1 MMDLK
6 DWKVWLVIVAGI
18 FAFLLPFGIKTL
30 QYQEQNTAQ
39 VQEYLNQEED
49 QIIDVIIYDNN
60 YEDAKNLLAIK
71 YPGYVIE
78 DYVHLK
84 EKKAYLFR
92 LKKVEK

>member
-1 MMDLK
+1 MDLK

-30 QYQEQNTAQ
+30 QYQEQSTSQ

-60 YEDAKNLLAIK
+60 YEDAKNLLTIK
-71 YPGYVIE
+71 YPGYIIE
-78 DYVHLK
+78 DYVYL
-84 EKKAYLFR
+84 EGKKAYLFR